1 MSRKSPVPKMIGW
14 TSVALAAFTTISII
28 VPILWEK
35 AAQREK
41 K

>member
-14 TSVALAAFTTISII
+14 TSVAVAAFTAISII
-28 VPILWEK
+28 IPVLWEK
-35 AAQREK
+35 AAQKEK